1 MVRSWQNSATP
12 NFISAAAP
20 TNESSISLS
29 RRRNRSKEQSAFS
42 RSNNRN
48 EHKIERFVLVFSFLV
63 CSAHKITF
71 FVRVYATIVLFV
83 YDTVAE
89 LCELTAVPT
98 ACCTYEVTGD
108 SLEFVN
114 VLATAVWAFYKT
126 FISILE
132 TTVHATV
139 AVVVY

>member
-20 TNESSISLS
+20 TNESSISRI
-29 RRRNRSKEQSAFS
+29 RRRSRSKEQSAFS

-48 EHKIERFVLVFSFLV
+48 EHKIERFVLVFSVLV

-71 FVRVYATIVLFV
+71 FVRVYATRVLFV
-83 YDTVAE
+83 YNAVAE

-98 ACCTYEVTGD
+98 ACCTYEVAGD
-108 SLEFVN
+108 ALELVDVLSAAVRTLCKSLVC
-114 VLATAVWAFYKT
+114 
-126 FISILE
+126 ILE
-132 TTVHATV
+132 AAVHTTVT
-139 AVVVY
+139 VVVH